1 MAMMMLWLFGMYFLL
16 PLVEGAVIIV
26 LAMVVGQ
33 RGRTIRELRETLERY
48 RRQGT
53 EAPKEW
59 VGAEAAH
66 DRVESAESAGDS
78 GKAERTGDAGN
89 AASLVPESGPASPS
103 DRSGFRPAFIPGPR
117 AAAARGRAEAAGGR
131 AANRVWQGTAALV
144 LGVVFVILA
153 GVIFATT
160 AWRVLPD
167 MGKAVVVTAFS
178 GIFFG
183 ASAVAERRLQ
193 IRRTAKAFYILGSLF
208 LSVAVLA
215 VGFFELLGPGLSL
228 FGKNWCLVLLLGSVM
243 TQVALVAGLKKY
255 ADPVYVGCSLAGFTV
270 TAALAVG
277 SLHPGADGF
286 ALGMAVYGLL
296 VLALAEAVQRKA
308 ESRIPQSVARLF
320 PRFAS
325 VNLWGISALTLAVL
339 GSGPVTAAAAILMAG
354 VHLYLGMRG
363 GESGGRERSGG
374 ESGGRENGIGLAWS
388 RTPAVETAAFAV
400 LSLAG
405 LWRAVAPES
414 AAACLYILGA
424 ILIFLT
430 VLKDLPLFAVLR
442 GYLRTAELAMA
453 ALLVG
458 GVVLAATF
466 EGGLKFH
473 GMVCMAL
480 LLLDITLEALRCR
493 SMRMNGIHSLMTAA
507 FVCYCVFYLVHGS
520 SRQFFAAALAFA
532 TLFLIEER
540 VGWPLINR
548 AGDLLFTAFAGF
560 FTALLLWS
568 AFLARRSAE
577 PQVLAAAAV
586 LAFTAVVSRWSN
598 RVRNVRCGIPLA
610 LAGLP
615 FLAASLT
622 EICGYTAIDAEQLLM
637 VLLAALMVWDVR
649 RKDCMQAGILT
660 LACVAGLGYFVY
672 NRLYGAWSLPFYLAA
687 AVYLAVKSRE
697 QGGERRIL
705 SEYGVCVLILLE
717 TYTACSVLL
726 DMRVSVNLTVLAVL
740 GVEYAVWR
748 MRRKDVL
755 MERFFQVAFTLAC
768 LAVIVAFY
776 NVLRLVPG
784 SADLAFAY
792 LPAVLVAFATVYIL
806 TYRNGN
812 LNLHLLTAAA
822 ALYMPAAL
830 EASGYWGFTETQIY
844 VGTLLSLFACCGICR
859 MVWPVAEWAEG
870 AAGNG
875 SLKHADWLAILAGP
889 LLVIMGITAPGRGL
903 RFACILLEAAWAL
916 QFAAIQ
922 RCRKAAFTAAF
933 GLAVAAF
940 WAQPFI
946 TWPEVVRLEI
956 NLIPAAGFVW
966 IIGKIWDSKTTVVP
980 VQTALYSLILLALAG
995 DAVIGGRLADA
1006 LILEGICLAVFLPAC
1021 VKRCRRWV
1029 WISGGTALAAALYVT
1044 RGFWLSI
1051 SWWVYL
1057 LAAGIGLILFAALSE
1072 MRKR

>member
-183 ASAVAERRLQ
+183 ASAVAERMFA

-363 GESGGRERSGG
+363 GESGGRE
-374 ESGGRENGIGLAWS
+374 
-388 RTPAVETAAFAV
+388 
-400 LSLAG
+400 LSL
-405 LWRAVAPES
+405 
-414 AAACLYILGA
+414 
-424 ILIFLT
+424 
-430 VLKDLPLFAVLR
+430 
-442 GYLRTAELAMA
+442 
-453 ALLVG
+453 
-458 GVVLAATF
+458 
-466 EGGLKFH
+466 
-473 GMVCMAL
+473 
-480 LLLDITLEALRCR
+480 
-493 SMRMNGIHSLMTAA
+493 IH
-507 FVCYCVFYLVHGS
+507 
-520 SRQFFAAALAFA
+520 
-532 TLFLIEER
+532 I
-540 VGWPLINR
+540 
-548 AGDLLFTAFAGF
+548 
-560 FTALLLWS
+560 
-568 AFLARRSAE
+568 
-577 PQVLAAAAV
+577 
-586 LAFTAVVSRWSN
+586 
-598 RVRNVRCGIPLA
+598 
-610 LAGLP
+610 
-615 FLAASLT
+615 
-622 EICGYTAIDAEQLLM
+622 
-637 VLLAALMVWDVR
+637 
-649 RKDCMQAGILT
+649 
-660 LACVAGLGYFVY
+660 
-672 NRLYGAWSLPFYLAA
+672 
-687 AVYLAVKSRE
+687 
-697 QGGERRIL
+697 
-705 SEYGVCVLILLE
+705 
-717 TYTACSVLL
+717 
-726 DMRVSVNLTVLAVL
+726 
-740 GVEYAVWR
+740 
-748 MRRKDVL
+748 
-755 MERFFQVAFTLAC
+755 
-768 LAVIVAFY
+768 
-776 NVLRLVPG
+776 
-784 SADLAFAY
+784 
-792 LPAVLVAFATVYIL
+792 
-806 TYRNGN
+806 
-812 LNLHLLTAAA
+812 
-822 ALYMPAAL
+822 
-830 EASGYWGFTETQIY
+830 
-844 VGTLLSLFACCGICR
+844 
-859 MVWPVAEWAEG
+859 
-870 AAGNG
+870 
-875 SLKHADWLAILAGP
+875 
-889 LLVIMGITAPGRGL
+889 
-903 RFACILLEAAWAL
+903 
-916 QFAAIQ
+916 
-922 RCRKAAFTAAF
+922 
-933 GLAVAAF
+933 
-940 WAQPFI
+940 
-946 TWPEVVRLEI
+946 
-956 NLIPAAGFVW
+956 
-966 IIGKIWDSKTTVVP
+966 
-980 VQTALYSLILLALAG
+980 
-995 DAVIGGRLADA
+995 
-1006 LILEGICLAVFLPAC
+1006 
-1021 VKRCRRWV
+1021 
-1029 WISGGTALAAALYVT
+1029 
-1044 RGFWLSI
+1044 
-1051 SWWVYL
+1051 
-1057 LAAGIGLILFAALSE
+1057 
-1072 MRKR
+1072 